1 MVAEDSFP
9 KTVKMNVPQ
18 CSAALDIEW
27 KDGAITKIEYSV
39 TDSSIME
46 SFENIVGIL
55 FETSDKYEV
64 YMNDKPEDD
73 KDNG

>member
-18 CSAALDIEW
+18 CSANLDIEW

-46 SFENIVGIL
+46 SFEN
-55 FETSDKYEV
+55 
-64 YMNDKPEDD
+64 
-73 KDNG
+73 